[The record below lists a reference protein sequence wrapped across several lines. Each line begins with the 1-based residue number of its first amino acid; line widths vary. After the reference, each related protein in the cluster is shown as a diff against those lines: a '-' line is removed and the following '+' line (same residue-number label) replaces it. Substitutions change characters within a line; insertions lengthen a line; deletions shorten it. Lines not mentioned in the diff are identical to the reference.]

1 MPFAG
6 AGAVEDRDFAEH
18 TLLNAPGRRAF
29 PGGRTGPVPRAYAGR
44 MSEISNGRPLA
55 VFDID
60 NTLADT
66 DHRQHFLE
74 GRPRDWDGF
83 FGAAP
88 ADPPLARGVELAV
101 DSAAD
106 CEVVYLTGRR
116 SGAGPTP
123 RMARPARAARGRLW
137 MRGDQDRRPARTTK
151 LEVLKRISRRRQ
163 VRMLVDD
170 DELVCQA
177 ARAAGFR
184 VVLANWAADAPE
196 LKSARGGRG
205 PHLNPVRP
213 EPRMPRAP
221 YAPYA
226 LSPVRPAPR
235 SRPAGAG
242 GVSPRLRG
250 GSPP

>member
-1 MPFAG
+1 
-6 AGAVEDRDFAEH
+6 
-18 TLLNAPGRRAF
+18 
-29 PGGRTGPVPRAYAGR
+29 

-101 DSAAD
+101 ESAAD
-106 CEVVYLTGRR
+106 CEVVYLTGRPER
-116 SGAGPTP
+116 CRADTEEWL
-123 RMARPARAARGRLW
+123 ARKGLPEGRLW
-137 MRGDQDRRPARTTK
+137 MRGNQDRRPARTTK
-151 LEVLKRISRRRQ
+151 LEVLKRISRGRQ

-196 LKSARGGRG
+196 LKSAQEGEGRT
-205 PHLNPVRP
+205 
-213 EPRMPRAP
+213 
-221 YAPYA
+221 
-226 LSPVRPAPR
+226 
-235 SRPAGAG
+235 
-242 GVSPRLRG
+242 
-250 GSPP
+250 